1 MANDIAT
8 TTNKDELINSLNK
21 VDTFVM
27 RKYLPNLTEFYV
39 EPLRKDLLNKEITDY
54 IRLYKLDKI
63 VFDNSENNQTKLA
76 TVYQSVHSLGA
87 SVINIIESDG
97 INVDFYIGVKS
108 LNGSLNA
115 SKSVLEKSFKGNFLG
130 SEVSNVKNSDI
141 LKIFEKL
148 EKFEGNKS
156 ISSCSVIS
164 SFKKKNN
171 SDDSFVQGIEKL
183 IDAMKGE
190 KYKIVIISDP
200 VNSNELSIIR
210 NAYEQIYSQ
219 LVPFSKNQLSFGAS
233 ESSSITQSISD
244 TTSKGIS
251 ESISNTQT
259 TSFSETYST
268 SETNSTST
276 TKGVSGGSI
285 GGLIGAGIGT
295 LIAPGIG
302 TLIGSSIG
310 GSIGGSLNYS
320 KTDSKSYTKGYSNT
334 KGYSD
339 SDGYTK
345 GETLTESKSHSQGSS
360 ITESSS
366 RNIQLEFENKTIKN
380 LMERVDIHLNRLNE
394 CEDLGIWN
402 SCAYFI
408 TNDTQT
414 NSIISGTYQSI
425 MRGEDSSVSSGA
437 INTWCD
443 NDDKTKHNLKE
454 INNYIKK
461 MHHPLF
467 KIDSNTPLVSPAML
481 ISSSELSIQCG
492 IPQKSVPGI
501 PVVKYS
507 TFAREI
513 LTYNNINNSDSINL
527 GKIFHLGNEEHN
539 KVNLDINSLSSHT
552 FITGSTGSGKSNAIY
567 RIISELCKKNTK
579 FMVIES
585 AKGEYKNIFGYK
597 KDVRILGSNP
607 YHTELLRIN
616 PFSFN
621 KNIHVLEHIDR
632 LIDIFNV
639 CWPMYAAMPAIL
651 KEAIEKAYVLAGW
664 DLDLSINIYEDNLFP
679 NFIDVLSCLK
689 NIIDISDFSQEVKS
703 NYTGAL
709 VTRVKSLTNGIMGRM
724 LSSNEIKDEE
734 LFDSN
739 IVIDLSRIGSSETKS
754 MIMGILIIK
763 LSEYRSSFSS
773 MNENLKHV
781 TVLEEAHNIL
791 KKTSTEQNIE
801 GANLLGKSVEMIS
814 NSIAEMRTY
823 GEGFIIVDQSPS
835 AVDMSAIR
843 NTNTKIILRLP
854 EYSDRVI
861 VGKAASLND
870 GQIEELSKLQTGV
883 AAVYQNNW
891 IESVLSKIEYY
902 SYDDIKIYKN
912 KDDDFFKN
920 KKNTNNLLKY
930 LISKSLNEELYL
942 DREEI
947 LSIIDDANIP
957 IYLKFQIKEFIEKN
971 EINKDELSN
980 IIYNII
986 DGNNILRVAK
996 ASTNLENWNN
1006 IIQSNIFSN
1015 SNDFNK
1021 RHIKEVINFILIE
1034 SVKKGIVKEI
1044 HYKNWSEKFYK
1055 GDLL

>member
-1 MANDIAT
+1 ME
-8 TTNKDELINSLNK
+8 NKFIGIRNKNELIDSLNK

-27 RKYLPNLTEFYV
+27 KKYLPNLTEFQV
-39 EPLRKDLLNKEITDY
+39 EPLTKDLLNKEVTDY
-54 IRLYKLDKI
+54 VRLYKLDKI
-63 VFDNSENNQTKLA
+63 VFDNGENNQTKLA
-76 TVYQSVHSLGA
+76 TVYQAVHSLGA

-130 SEVSNVKNSDI
+130 SEVSNMKNPDI
-141 LKIFEKL
+141 LKIFERL

-200 VNSNELSIIR
+200 VNSNELSIMR

-233 ESSSITQSISD
+233 ESSSITESISN

-276 TKGVSGGSI
+276 TKGISGGGI
-285 GGLIGAGIGT
+285 GGLIGAGIGS
-295 LIAPGIG
+295 LIFPGIG

-310 GSIGGSLNYS
+310 GSIGGSISYS
-320 KTDSKSYTKGYSNT
+320 KTDSKSYTTGHSNT
-334 KGYSD
+334 KGHSD
-339 SDGYTK
+339 SEGYMK
-345 GETLTESKSHSQGSS
+345 GETLTESKSHSQSS
-360 ITESSS
+360 GITEGSS

-380 LMERVDIHLNRLNE
+380 LMERIDIHLNRLNE
-394 CEDLGIWN
+394 CEDLGVWN

-467 KIDSNTPLVSPAML
+467 KIDSNIPLVSPAML
-481 ISSSELSIQCG
+481 ISSSELSIQSG
-492 IPQKSVPGI
+492 IPQKSIPGI

-539 KVNLDINSLSSHT
+539 KVNLDINSLASHT

-567 RIISELCKKNTK
+567 RIISELYKKGIK

-585 AKGEYKNIFGYK
+585 AKGEYKNIFGNK
-597 KDVRILGSNP
+597 NNVRILGSNP
-607 YHTELLRIN
+607 YYTELLRIN

-651 KEAIEKAYVLAGW
+651 KEAIENAYILAGW
-664 DLDLSINIYEDNLFP
+664 DLDLSTNTYDNNLFP

-689 NIIDISDFSQEVKS
+689 NIIDISEFSQEVKS

-709 VTRVKSLTNGIMGRM
+709 VTRIKSLTNGITGRIF
-724 LSSNEIKDEE
+724 SSNEIKDEE

-739 IVIDLSRIGSSETKS
+739 VIIDLSRIGSSETKS

-763 LSEYRSSFSS
+763 LSEYRSSVSD
-773 MNENLKHV
+773 MNNDLNHI

-791 KKTSTEQNIE
+791 KRTSTEQNIE
-801 GANLLGKSVEMIS
+801 SANLVGKSVEMIS

-823 GEGFIIVDQSPS
+823 GEGFIIADQSPS
-835 AVDMSAIR
+835 AVDISAIR

-854 EYSDRVI
+854 EYSDRDS

-870 GQIEELSKLQTGV
+870 EQIEELSKLQTGV

-902 SYDDIKIYKN
+902 SSDDIKIYKK
-912 KDDDFFKN
+912 KDDNFFKN
-920 KKNTNNLLKY
+920 KKNANNLLKY
-930 LISKSLNEELYL
+930 LVSKSLNEKIELTN
-942 DREEI
+942 EEI
-947 LSIIDDANIP
+947 LSVIYNSNIP
-957 IYLKFQIKEFIEKN
+957 TYTKFEIINFISKEDFNNDK
-971 EINKDELSN
+971 LSY

-986 DGNNILRVAK
+986 DGSELLRKAKSSSNIEK
-996 ASTNLENWNN
+996 WND
-1006 IIQSNIFSN
+1006 IIKSNIF
-1015 SNDFNK
+1015 NDLKEFDK
-1021 RHIKEVINFILIE
+1021 HHIKEILNFLLIE
-1034 SVKKGIVKEI
+1034 AIKQKEI
-1044 HYKNWSEKFYK
+1044 QENFYIEWNKKFYK
-1055 GDLL
+1055 GGLL

>member
-1 MANDIAT
+1 ME
-8 TTNKDELINSLNK
+8 NKLEIRDKNELIDSLNK
-21 VDTFVM
+21 VDNFVM
-27 RKYLPNLTEFYV
+27 KKYLPNLTEFQV
-39 EPLRKDLLNKEITDY
+39 EPLTKDLLNKEVTDY
-54 IRLYKLDKI
+54 VRLYKLDKI
-63 VFDNSENNQTKLA
+63 VFDNGENNQTKLA
-76 TVYQSVHSLGA
+76 TVYQAVHSLGA

-97 INVDFYIGVKS
+97 INVYFYMGVKS

-130 SEVSNVKNSDI
+130 SEVSNIKNPDI

-148 EKFEGNKS
+148 EKFEGTKS

-200 VNSNELSIIR
+200 VNSNELSIMR

-233 ESSSITQSISD
+233 ESSSITESISN

-259 TSFSETYST
+259 TSFSETDS
-268 SETNSTST
+268 NSK
-276 TKGVSGGSI
+276 TK
-285 GGLIGAGIGT
+285 
-295 LIAPGIG
+295 
-302 TLIGSSIG
+302 
-310 GSIGGSLNYS
+310 GGSLGMGIGIPGTPLYIGGNTNFSTSNIKSATQGSSNAEGYAS
-320 KTDSKSYTKGYSNT
+320 GKTI
-334 KGYSD
+334 
-339 SDGYTK
+339 
-345 GETLTESKSHSQGSS
+345 TESKSHSQSS
-360 ITESSS
+360 GITEGSN

-380 LMERVDIHLNRLNE
+380 LMERIDIHLNRLNE
-394 CEDLGIWN
+394 CEDLGVWN

-414 NSIISGTYQSI
+414 NNIISGTYQSI

-467 KIDSNTPLVSPAML
+467 KIDSNIPLVSPAML
-481 ISSSELSIQCG
+481 ISSSELSIQSG
-492 IPQKSVPGI
+492 IPQKSIPGI

-527 GKIFHLGNEEHN
+527 GNIFHLGNEEYN
-539 KVNLDINSLSSHT
+539 KVNLDINSLASHT

-567 RIISELCKKNTK
+567 RIISELYKKGIK

-585 AKGEYKNIFGYK
+585 AKGEYKNIFGNK
-597 KDVRILGSNP
+597 NNVRILGSNP
-607 YHTELLRIN
+607 YYTELLRVN

-651 KEAIEKAYVLAGW
+651 KEAIENAYILAGW
-664 DLDLSINIYEDNLFP
+664 DLDLSTNTYNNNLFP

-689 NIIDISDFSQEVKS
+689 NIIDISEFSQEVKS

-709 VTRVKSLTNGIMGRM
+709 VTRIKSLTNGITGRIF
-724 LSSNEIKDEE
+724 SSNEIKDEE

-739 IVIDLSRIGSSETKS
+739 VIIDLSRIGSSETKS

-763 LSEYRSSFSS
+763 LSEYRSSVSD
-773 MNENLKHV
+773 MNNDLNHI

-791 KKTSTEQNIE
+791 KRTSTEQNIE
-801 GANLLGKSVEMIS
+801 SANLVGKSVEMIS

-823 GEGFIIVDQSPS
+823 GEGFIIADQSPS
-835 AVDMSAIR
+835 AVDISAIR

-854 EYSDRVI
+854 EYSDRDS

-870 GQIEELSKLQTGV
+870 EQIEELSKLQTGV

-902 SYDDIKIYKN
+902 SSDDIKIYKK
-912 KDDDFFKN
+912 KDDNFFKN
-920 KKNTNNLLKY
+920 KKNANNLLKY
-930 LISKSLNEELYL
+930 LVSKSLNEKIELTN
-942 DREEI
+942 EEI
-947 LSIIDDANIP
+947 LSVIYNSNIP
-957 IYLKFQIKEFIEKN
+957 TYTKFEIMNFIS
-971 EINKDELSN
+971 KDDFNNDKLSY

-986 DGNNILRVAK
+986 DGSELLRKAKSSSNIEK
-996 ASTNLENWNN
+996 WND
-1006 IIQSNIFSN
+1006 IIKSNIF
-1015 SNDFNK
+1015 NDLNEFDK
-1021 RHIKEVINFILIE
+1021 HHIKEILNFLLVEAIKQNEIQENFYIE
-1034 SVKKGIVKEI
+1034 WNK
-1044 HYKNWSEKFYK
+1044 KFYK
-1055 GDLL
+1055 GDYYD

>member
-1 MANDIAT
+1 ME
-8 TTNKDELINSLNK
+8 NKFIEIRDKNELINSLNK
-21 VDTFVM
+21 VDTFIM
-27 RKYLPNLTEFYV
+27 KKYLPNLTEFQV
-39 EPLRKDLLNKEITDY
+39 EPLTKDLLNKEVTDY

-63 VFDNSENNQTKLA
+63 VFDNGENNQTKLA
-76 TVYQSVHSLGA
+76 TVYQAVHSLGA

-115 SKSVLEKSFKGNFLG
+115 SKLVLEKSFKGNFLG
-130 SEVSNVKNSDI
+130 SEVSNMKNPNI
-141 LKIFEKL
+141 LKIFERL

-171 SDDSFVQGIEKL
+171 SDDSFVQGVEKL

-200 VNSNELSIIR
+200 VNSNELSIMR
-210 NAYEQIYSQ
+210 NAYEQIYSR

-233 ESSSITQSISD
+233 ESSSITESISN

-259 TSFSETYST
+259 TSFSKTDS
-268 SETNSTST
+268 NSK
-276 TKGVSGGSI
+276 TKGGS
-285 GGLIGAGIGT
+285 LGIG
-295 LIAPGIG
+295 IGIPE
-302 TLIGSSIG
+302 TPLYIG
-310 GSIGGSLNYS
+310 GSANFS
-320 KTDSKSYTKGYSNT
+320 TSNT
-334 KGYSD
+334 KATTQGNSNAEGYVR
-339 SDGYTK
+339 
-345 GETLTESKSHSQGSS
+345 GETKTESKSHSKSS
-360 ITESSS
+360 GITEGNS

-380 LMERVDIHLNRLNE
+380 LMERIDIHLNRLNE
-394 CEDLGIWN
+394 CEDLGVWN
-402 SCAYFI
+402 SCTYFI

-443 NDDKTKHNLKE
+443 SDDKTKHSLKE

-467 KIDSNTPLVSPAML
+467 KIDSDIPLVSPAML
-481 ISSSELSIQCG
+481 ISSSELSIQSG
-492 IPQKSVPGI
+492 IPQKSIPGI

-513 LTYNNINNSDSINL
+513 LTYNNINNSYSINL

-539 KVNLDINSLSSHT
+539 KVNLDINSLASHT

-567 RIISELCKKNTK
+567 RIISELYKKGIK

-585 AKGEYKNIFGYK
+585 AKGEYKNIFGN
-597 KDVRILGSNP
+597 KDNVRILGSNP
-607 YHTELLRIN
+607 YYTELLRIN

-651 KEAIEKAYVLAGW
+651 KEAIENAYLLAGW
-664 DLDLSINIYEDNLFP
+664 DLDLSTNTYDNNLFP

-689 NIIDISDFSQEVKS
+689 NIIDISEFSQEVKS

-709 VTRVKSLTNGIMGRM
+709 VTRIKSLTNGITGRIF
-724 LSSNEIKDEE
+724 SSNEIKDEE

-739 IVIDLSRIGSSETKS
+739 LIIDLSRIGSSETKS

-763 LSEYRSSFSS
+763 LSEYRSSVSD
-773 MNENLKHV
+773 MNNNLNHI

-791 KKTSTEQNIE
+791 KRTSTEQNIE
-801 GANLLGKSVEMIS
+801 SANLVGKSVEMIS

-823 GEGFIIVDQSPS
+823 GEGFIIADQSPS
-835 AVDMSAIR
+835 AVDISAIR

-854 EYSDRVI
+854 EYSDRDS

-870 GQIEELSKLQTGV
+870 EQIEELSKLQTGV

-902 SYDDIKIYKN
+902 QSDDIKIYKK
-912 KDDDFFKN
+912 KDDNFFKN
-920 KKNTNNLLKY
+920 KKNANNLLKY
-930 LISKSLNEELYL
+930 LVSKSLNEKIELTN
-942 DREEI
+942 EEI
-947 LSIIDDANIP
+947 LSVICNSNIP
-957 IYLKFQIKEFIEKN
+957 TYTKFEIMNFIS
-971 EINKDELSN
+971 KDDFNDDKLSY

-986 DGNNILRVAK
+986 DGSKLLRKAKSSSNIEK
-996 ASTNLENWNN
+996 WND
-1006 IIQSNIFSN
+1006 IIKSNIF
-1015 SNDFNK
+1015 NDLKEFDK
-1021 RHIKEVINFILIE
+1021 HHIKEILNFLLIGA
-1034 SVKKGIVKEI
+1034 VKQKEI
-1044 HYKNWSEKFYK
+1044 QESFYIEWNKKFYK
-1055 GDLL
+1055 EVDCYD